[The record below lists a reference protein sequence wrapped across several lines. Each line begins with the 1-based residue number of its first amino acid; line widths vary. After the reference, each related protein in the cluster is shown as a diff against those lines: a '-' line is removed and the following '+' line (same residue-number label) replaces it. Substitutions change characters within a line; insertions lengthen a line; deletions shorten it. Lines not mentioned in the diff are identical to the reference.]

1 MSGTRPDRTK
11 LLDLLA
17 APPAMTIESIAVRL
31 REGPLRTM
39 LTLQIRAGTLLAI
52 AENDR
57 QRLEKLVELMQL
69 TRMAATQ
76 FEHFALELQSLIDG
90 LTACQRHAPVEG

>member
-1 MSGTRPDRTK
+1 MSVTQPDRSK
-11 LLDLLA
+11 RADLLGP
-17 APPAMTIESIAVRL
+17 PPALTLDSLPARL

-39 LTLQIRAGTLLAI
+39 LTLQIRAGTLVAV

-69 TRMAATQ
+69 ARMAAMQ
-76 FEHFALELQSLIDG
+76 FQHFTIELQDLIDR
-90 LTACQRHAPVEG
+90 LTPANDKSQ

>member
-1 MSGTRPDRTK
+1 MSRPTRSV
-11 LLDLLA
+11 LADLLEP
-17 APPAMTIESIAVRL
+17 PPALTVDSLAPRL

-39 LTLQIRAGTLLAI
+39 LTLQIRAGTLIAV

-69 TRMAATQ
+69 VRMAATDL
-76 FEHFALELQSLIDG
+76 EHFKLELQSLIDNLAATDG
-90 LTACQRHAPVEG
+90 ESP